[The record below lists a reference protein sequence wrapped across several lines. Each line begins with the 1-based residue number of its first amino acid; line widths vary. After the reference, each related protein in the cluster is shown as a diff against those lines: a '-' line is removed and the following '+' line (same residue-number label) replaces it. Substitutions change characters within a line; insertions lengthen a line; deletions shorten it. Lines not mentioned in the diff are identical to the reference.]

1 MAVLEDTS
9 IRLLYNEIVSHSI
22 KIQNISLTIYCNCDD
37 KHLIEAIFQHYLT
50 IFS

>member
-22 KIQNISLTIYCNCDD
+22 KIQNISLTINCDD
-37 KHLIEAIFQHYLT
+37 KHLIESI
-50 IFS
+50 S